1 MNQMRPFLI
10 FAWLMV
16 ATILWMEWN
25 KDQHA
30 PPAAAQTTQ
39 QTSTMAPPEGL
50 PVPTVTGTVPAASAP
65 VANVPSG
72 TAPDANVVGAS
83 GQPVVQ
89 VGAVPVVAPRLTL
102 SNDVLRLSLD
112 GGNVHRAELLQYR
125 VNRAPDAPLVRL
137 FDDSAENFYIAQSG
151 WTSAQGSPSH
161 KTGFVAEQ
169 SATQY
174 TLANGANSI
183 SASFVWSGAEGIT
196 IRRTYTLTRG
206 EYALKVRDDV
216 VNRSNKPWTGHVY
229 RYLSRVPHVL
239 KRGMTNP
246 ESFSFNGAVWYT
258 PKDKYEKRAYEDFV
272 DDGPLNI
279 TTDGGW
285 IALLQHYFFT
295 GWIPQANQKAN
306 FALVSAGNQS
316 GITATGPEFTVAPGT
331 QTSSEAK
338 LWIGPKLPEQLEAQ
352 APGFGLTLDYG
363 VFTLLAQPIHWLL
376 AKLHG
381 FTGNWGWAIMLLVLL
396 IKLALYPLS
405 AAQYKSMAKMRKFQ
419 PRMQQLKERYGDDKQ
434 KYQTALMELY
444 KKEKINPAGGCLPVL
459 IQMPVFL
466 ALYWVLIES
475 VELRQAPWMLW
486 IQDMTSR
493 DPYFILPVINM
504 AVMWFTQR
512 LTPMVGV
519 DPIQQRMFQFMPL
532 VFGVMFAF
540 FPAGLVLY
548 WVTNGT
554 LGMVQQLWMM
564 RQYGDK
570 SSPVVEKA

>member
-1 MNQMRPFLI
+1 MNQLRTFLI

-25 KDQHA
+25 KEQK
-30 PPAAAQTTQ
+30 
-39 QTSTMAPPEGL
+39 SPPETPASAQAATAPTAQPQGL
-50 PVPTVTGTVPAASAP
+50 PVPAAPGAPAAAVPATAVPAATVPGAPIAQLSAAP
-65 VANVPSG
+65 VA
-72 TAPDANVVGAS
+72 
-83 GQPVVQ
+83 
-89 VGAVPVVAPRLTL
+89 APRQTL

-112 GGNVHRAELLQYR
+112 GGNVHRAELLHYR
-125 VNRAPDAPLVRL
+125 VNRAPGAPLVRL
-137 FDDSAENFYIAQSG
+137 FDDGAENFYIAQSG
-151 WTSAQGSPSH
+151 WSSAQGAPSH
-161 KTGFVAEQ
+161 LTGFVAEQ
-169 SATQY
+169 PATELK
-174 TLANGANSI
+174 LADGAKDVT
-183 SASFVWSGAEGIT
+183 ARFLWTGADGVT

-206 EYALKVRDDV
+206 EYALKVRDEI
-216 VNRSNKPWTGHVY
+216 VNQGSKPWTGHVY
-229 RYLSRVPHVL
+229 RYLSRVPHVI

-258 PKDKYEKRAYEDFV
+258 PTEKYEKRAYDDFV
-272 DDGPLNI
+272 DDGPLNV

-295 GWIPQANQKAN
+295 GWIPQAGQKAN
-306 FALVSAGNQS
+306 FALASAGNQF
-316 GITATGPEFTVAPGT
+316 GITATGPQFTVAPGT
-331 QTSSEAK
+331 QTSTEAK
-338 LWIGPKLPEQLEAQ
+338 LWIGPKLQDKLAAQ

-363 VFTLLAQPIHWLL
+363 YFTLLADPIHWLL

-419 PRMQQLKERYGDDKQ
+419 PRLQQLKERYGDDKQ
-434 KYQTALMELY
+434 KYQAAMMDLY
-444 KKEKINPAGGCLPVL
+444 KKEKINPAGGCLPIL

-475 VELRQAPWMLW
+475 VELRQAPWILW
-486 IQDMTSR
+486 IQDMTAR

-504 AVMWFTQR
+504 AVMWFTQK

-519 DPIQQRMFQFMPL
+519 DPIQARMFQFMPL
-532 VFGVMFAF
+532 IFGVMFAF

-554 LGMVQQLWMM
+554 LGLIQQMWMM
-564 RQYGDK
+564 RRYGDK
-570 SSPVVEKA
+570 STPATVEKA